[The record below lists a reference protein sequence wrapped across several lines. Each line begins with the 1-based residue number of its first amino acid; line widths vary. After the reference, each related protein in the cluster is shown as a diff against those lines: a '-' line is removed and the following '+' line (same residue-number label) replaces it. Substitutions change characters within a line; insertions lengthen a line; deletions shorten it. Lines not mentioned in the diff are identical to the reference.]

1 MITTKVIL
9 DHLQSLDASAL
20 QGDIENAKAIQT
32 ALVGFEQS
40 ALYTALSVNKHS
52 IRLAFGLGMHIGYL
66 IRNTEDLEKINE

>member
-9 DHLQSLDASAL
+9 DHLASLDASTL
-20 QGDIENAKAIQT
+20 SGDIENARAIQT

-40 ALYTALSVNKHS
+40 AMYTALLANKHS

-66 IRNTEDLEKINE
+66 IRNTEDMEKMNE